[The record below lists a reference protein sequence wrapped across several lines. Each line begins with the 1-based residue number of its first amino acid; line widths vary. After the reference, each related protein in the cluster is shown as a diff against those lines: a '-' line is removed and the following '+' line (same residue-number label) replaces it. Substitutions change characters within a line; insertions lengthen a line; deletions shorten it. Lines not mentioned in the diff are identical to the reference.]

1 MNDYQITL
9 TKRAKDDI
17 IDIGDYIAYTLSEPD
32 TSKNFITGLKASIS
46 HLKVFPY
53 KFPLVQDIILESQG
67 IRCMPYKNHYIFSI
81 LYLHSRVC
89 HTTILTSANHS
100 FYYTMRF
107 TISFHNST
115 IYYIFVFRLSF
126 FLI

>member
-67 IRCMPYKNHYIFSI
+67 IRCMPYKNHYIFYKIIDTNHVVIVLRIGYNRRNWNDI
-81 LYLHSRVC
+81 L
-89 HTTILTSANHS
+89 
-100 FYYTMRF
+100 
-107 TISFHNST
+107 
-115 IYYIFVFRLSF
+115 
-126 FLI
+126 

>member
-67 IRCMPYKNHYIFSI
+67 IRCMPYKNHYYPHICKSQF
-81 LYLHSRVC
+81 LLH
-89 HTTILTSANHS
+89 HA
-100 FYYTMRF
+100 FYYL
-107 TISFHNST
+107 
-115 IYYIFVFRLSF
+115 LS
-126 FLI
+126 